1 MTAICTAIDRG
12 FTIFYKR
19 DISLFAAKLKGLFYN
34 NQTNNHAMQSFR
46 TELENP
52 VVEKDIIDLEKK
64 IRAFREGKIHDE
76 KFRSLRLARGIYGQR
91 QPGVQMVR
99 IKLPFGKVTFKQL
112 LRIAD
117 ISDKYASSNLHLT
130 TRQDIQIHY
139 VSLDRTPQLWAEL
152 EQDDITLREACG
164 NTVRNVTASPAAGID
179 PSEPFDVSPY
189 AHATFEYFLRNPV
202 CQEMGRKFKIS
213 FSSSDADT
221 AFSYIHDIGVIP
233 KINAAGER
241 GFKVLLGGGLGAQ
254 PLLASLVEDFLP
266 EDELIPYIEAVIRVF
281 DRHGERNNRNKARLK
296 YLIQKIGLD
305 EVLALTK
312 LERKALKFQKYKINR
327 DAIAEPTLPA
337 EKAFADVEITNP
349 FRYEQWLATNV
360 FEQKQAGFYGV
371 YVKVTVGDISSDDT
385 RKLVAT
391 LEPLVADEIRV
402 TQNQGLLLKYVRKEA
417 LPVLYNGLTELNLSA
432 PGFDSIADVT
442 TCPGTDTCNLGIS
455 NSMTLARVLED
466 LIYNEYDELVYNKD
480 IKIKISGCMNSCGQ
494 HGLAHIGFHGSSLKA
509 GAKVLPSV
517 QVMLG
522 GGTVGDGV
530 GRAAERVIKV
540 PAKRATDVLR
550 KILDDYQANAT
561 EEETFHAYYD
571 RNGKDYFYQLLKPLA
586 DLTTLTDDEFV
597 DWGHQETYATAI
609 GVGEC
614 AGVIIDLV
622 ATLLYESDEKYGW
635 AAEAFADGRWA
646 DAIYHAY
653 NTLISSAKALLL
665 DKSISV
671 STQTGVIKEFDN
683 NYVNTGEVSLEGSF
697 NDLVLQIN
705 KHEPS
710 EEFAIA
716 YLRHAGDFLNTVKA
730 KREELVQQ

>member
-1 MTAICTAIDRG
+1 
-12 FTIFYKR
+12 
-19 DISLFAAKLKGLFYN
+19 
-34 NQTNNHAMQSFR
+34 MQSFR

-52 VVEKDIIDLEKK
+52 IVEKDIIDLEKK

-112 LRIAD
+112 LRIAE
-117 ISDKYASSNLHLT
+117 ISDEYGSRNLHLT

-139 VSLDRTPQLWAEL
+139 VSLERTPELWAKL

-164 NTVRNVTASPAAGID
+164 NTVRNVTASPASGID
-179 PSEPFDVSPY
+179 PQEPFDVSPY

-233 KINAAGER
+233 KLKANGER

-254 PLLASLVEDFLP
+254 PLLASIVEEFLP
-266 EDELIPYIEAVIRVF
+266 EDQLIPYIEAIIRVF
-281 DRHGERNNRNKARLK
+281 DRYGERNNRNKARLK
-296 YLIQKIGLD
+296 YLIQKLGLE
-305 EVLALTK
+305 EVLRLAAI
-312 LERKALKFQKYKINR
+312 ERTAIKVKSYTIDR
-327 DAIAEPTLPA
+327 DAVPQPA
-337 EKAFADVEITNP
+337 VPEETAFAEVSISNP

-360 FEQKQAGFYGV
+360 FEQKQKGFYGV
-371 YVKVTVGDISSDDT
+371 YIKVPVGDISSDT
-385 RKLVAT
+385 ARELVKV
-391 LEPLVADEIRV
+391 LQPLVADEIRV
-402 TQNQGLLLKYVRKEA
+402 TQNQGLLLKFARKEA
-417 LPVLYNGLTELNLSA
+417 LPALYEGLAKLELAA
-432 PGFDSIADVT
+432 PGFDSVADVT

-455 NSMTLARVLED
+455 NSMTMARVLED
-466 LIYNEYDELVYNKD
+466 LIYNEYEDFIYNRD

-509 GAKVLPSV
+509 GTKVLPSV

-530 GRAAERVIKV
+530 GRAADRVIKV
-540 PAKRATDVLR
+540 PSKRATDVLR
-550 KILDDYQANAT
+550 TLLDDYKALST
-561 EEETFHAYYD
+561 EGELYNDYYD
-571 RNGKDYFYQLLKPLA
+571 RQGKDYFYRLLKPLA
-586 DLTTLTDDEFV
+586 DLTNLTDDEFV
-597 DWGHQETYATAI
+597 DWGHQETFVTAI

-622 ATLLYESDEKYGW
+622 ATLLYESEEKLGW
-635 AAEAFADGRWA
+635 AKQSFQAGAWS
-646 DAIYHAY
+646 DAIYHSY
-653 NTLISSAKALLL
+653 NTLLSSAKALLL
-665 DKSISV
+665 DKSINT
-671 STQTGVIKEFDN
+671 STQAAVIREFDA
-683 NYVNTGEVSLEGSF
+683 NYVEKGEFDIEGSF

-705 KHEPS
+705 QHEPS
-710 EEFAIA
+710 QEFATA
-716 YLRHAGDFLNTVKA
+716 YLAQATAFLEKSKA
-730 KREELVQQ
+730 KREALVQ

>member
-1 MTAICTAIDRG
+1 
-12 FTIFYKR
+12 
-19 DISLFAAKLKGLFYN
+19 
-34 NQTNNHAMQSFR
+34 MQSFR

-52 VVEKDIIDLEKK
+52 IVEKDIIDLEKK

-112 LRIAD
+112 LRIAE
-117 ISDKYASSNLHLT
+117 ISDEYGSRNLHLT

-139 VSLDRTPQLWAEL
+139 VSLERTPELWAKL

-164 NTVRNVTASPAAGID
+164 NTVRNVTASPASGID
-179 PSEPFDVSPY
+179 PQEPFDVSPY

-233 KINAAGER
+233 KLKANGER

-254 PLLASLVEDFLP
+254 PLLASIVEEFLP
-266 EDELIPYIEAVIRVF
+266 EDQLIPYIEAIIRVF
-281 DRHGERNNRNKARLK
+281 DRYGERNNRNKARLK
-296 YLIQKIGLD
+296 YLIQKLGLE
-305 EVLALTK
+305 EVLRLAAI
-312 LERKALKFQKYKINR
+312 ERTAIKVKSYTIDR
-327 DAIAEPTLPA
+327 DAVPQPA
-337 EKAFADVEITNP
+337 VPEETAFAEVSISNP

-360 FEQKQAGFYGV
+360 FEQKQKGFYGV
-371 YVKVTVGDISSDDT
+371 YIKVPVGDISSDT
-385 RKLVAT
+385 ARELVKV
-391 LEPLVADEIRV
+391 LRPLVADEIRV
-402 TQNQGLLLKYVRKEA
+402 TQNQGLLLKFARKEA
-417 LPVLYNGLTELNLSA
+417 LPALYQGLAKLELAA
-432 PGFDSIADVT
+432 PGFDSVADVT

-455 NSMTLARVLED
+455 NSMTMARVLED
-466 LIYNEYDELVYNKD
+466 LIYNEYEDFIYNRD

-509 GAKVLPSV
+509 GTKVLPSV

-530 GRAAERVIKV
+530 GRAADRVIKV
-540 PAKRATDVLR
+540 PSKRATDVLR
-550 KILDDYQANAT
+550 TLLDDYKALST
-561 EEETFHAYYD
+561 EGELYNDYYD
-571 RNGKDYFYQLLKPLA
+571 RQGKDYFYRLLKPLA
-586 DLTTLTDDEFV
+586 DLTNLTDDEFV
-597 DWGHQETYATAI
+597 DWGHQETFVTAI

-622 ATLLYESDEKYGW
+622 ATLLYESEEKLGW
-635 AAEAFADGRWA
+635 AKQSFQAGAWS
-646 DAIYHAY
+646 DAIYHSY
-653 NTLISSAKALLL
+653 NTLLSSAKALLL
-665 DKSISV
+665 DKSINT
-671 STQTGVIKEFDN
+671 STQAAVIREFDA
-683 NYVNTGEVSLEGSF
+683 NYVEKGEFDIEGSF

-705 KHEPS
+705 QHEPS
-710 EEFAIA
+710 QEFATA
-716 YLRHAGDFLNTVKA
+716 YLAQATAFLEKSKA
-730 KREELVQQ
+730 KREALVQ